1 MAVASSLC
9 EGTEAPMEEE
19 RKGKQIIMG
28 LDVNEAKKIEHKKN
42 QGVEKLQRVSGQ
54 VFGVDSRGVVEFH
67 YLEKLVLKDFGGQT
81 VGDVI
86 NGLLK
91 VNKDQ
96 SEKNEKIKKVLNYQ
110 NEQIKL
116 LKEMVAKYGMV

>member
-1 MAVASSLC
+1 
-9 EGTEAPMEEE
+9 
-19 RKGKQIIMG
+19 MG

-54 VFGVDSRGVVEFH
+54 VFGVDNQGRVEFH

-96 SEKNEKIKKVLNYQ
+96 SEKNEKIKTVLKYQ

>member
-1 MAVASSLC
+1 
-9 EGTEAPMEEE
+9 
-19 RKGKQIIMG
+19 MG

-67 YLEKLVLKDFGGQT
+67 YLEKLVLKDFSGKT
-81 VGDVI
+81 VGEVFND
-86 NGLLK
+86 LLK

-96 SEKNEKIKKVLNYQ
+96 IEKNEKIKKVLKYQ
-110 NEQIKL
+110 NEQIKM
-116 LKEMVAKYGMV
+116 LKEKVAKYGIL